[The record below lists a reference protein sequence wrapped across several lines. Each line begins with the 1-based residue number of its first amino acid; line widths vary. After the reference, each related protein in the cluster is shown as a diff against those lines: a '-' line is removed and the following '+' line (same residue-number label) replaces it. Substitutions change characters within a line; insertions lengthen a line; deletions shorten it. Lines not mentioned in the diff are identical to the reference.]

1 MKNRRTALILALVSI
16 AFGVLFRFQF
26 VDRLAFDA
34 DDLAYYERTPYG
46 VDLPDRYGDT
56 PYWLS
61 WSRGDGQAYV
71 TLAGDPWAEGPVRGL
86 RVALY
91 RYSRIGYSWAALTL
105 TLGRVDL
112 IPYGLFAVSMISLGV
127 VGWIV
132 GRNLNRWGPRC
143 LILLVVPGALISAA
157 SDTAEAFGLALS
169 TLAVTAPMPGA
180 TAAALTLGIVRPDFA
195 TTLFLRGKRSLW
207 LIGAC
212 GVTAVGVRLLGMSL
226 GLDYAGLNNNLTW
239 PYVGY
244 FDVMGTQTPV
254 DQAVTIGLLAVATVT
269 VIHAVLNERGWR
281 RLAFGT
287 TGLFV
292 LLLAPL
298 VLANY
303 QNSLRAAIG
312 LSLIWAIP
320 ADPEPDGDQSSSGAR
335 SETRRSQSHPV

>member
-16 AFGVLFRFQF
+16 AIGVLFRFQF

-34 DDLAYYERTPYG
+34 DDLAYYEGTPYG
-46 VDLPDRYGDT
+46 VDLPDHYGDT
-56 PYWLS
+56 PYWLA

-71 TLAGDPWAEGPVRGL
+71 TLAGDPWAEGPVLGL
-86 RVALY
+86 GVALY
-91 RYSRIGYSWAALTL
+91 RYARIGYSWAALAL
-105 TLGRVDL
+105 TFGQVDL
-112 IPYGLFAVSMISLGV
+112 IPYGLFAVSLLSLGLT
-127 VGWIV
+127 GWIV
-132 GRNLNRWGPRC
+132 GRNLPHWGSRG

-169 TLAVTAPMPGA
+169 ALAVTTPMPGA
-180 TAAALTLGIVRPDFA
+180 VAAALALGVVRPDFA

-212 GVTAVGVRLLGMSL
+212 GATAIGVRLLGLAL

-239 PYVGY
+239 PFVGY
-244 FDVMGTQTPV
+244 FEVLGAQPLV
-254 DQAVTIGLLAVATVT
+254 ERAVTIGLLAVASLTIVQG
-269 VIHAVLNERGWR
+269 VNNERGWR
-281 RLAFGT
+281 RLAFLS

-298 VLANY
+298 VLVDY
-303 QNSLRAAIG
+303 QNSLRAAAG

-320 ADPEPDGDQSSSGAR
+320 PGAETGSDDAAVSADPSAQS
-335 SETRRSQSHPV
+335 